1 MNLLQKFL
9 AFNSFSRD
17 RGRTPGEGVTL
28 KLGGIILVGG
38 PDFDQLSSFQ
48 LYDEKLQNEEV
59 CKKLEV

>member
-1 MNLLQKFL
+1 MNLLQTFL

-17 RGRTPGEGVTL
+17 RGRIPGGITL
-28 KLGGIILVGG
+28 KLGGIILVEGSE
-38 PDFDQLSSFQ
+38 FDQLSSFQ